1 MNLFNEQVANAYA
14 ISKILGSNLSVQEF
28 QKMYSQY
35 LDEALAELN
44 SNRHLAECEAMQRPY

>member
-14 ISKILGSNLSVQEF
+14 ISKILGSNLSVQEI

-35 LDEALAELN
+35 LDEALAALN
-44 SNRHLAECEAMQRPY
+44 SNRHLAECEAILR